1 MRKILFLF
9 PFFIFLLF
17 CSPTWGITGLGIG
30 IKGGVIQN
38 YKNENLNLIPT
49 KNQDWLE
56 KMPLVGVHLK
66 IGTLRIIHLEASV
79 EYAWKEKEIVLED
92 PISKNL
98 VRADFSINDLSLNGT
113 AKYMFSF
120 PVLKPYLGGGVG
132 IHRLVYRISYEDHSI
147 PLPVMPN
154 DKSRMGFHGVGGFLL
169 SFPAFPMELLAEVRY
184 TSIQTEN
191 EPTRYTTFLAGV
203 TFNLP

>member
-9 PFFIFLLF
+9 PLFIFLLF
-17 CSPTWGITGLGIG
+17 CSPTWGITGLGVG
-30 IKGGVIQN
+30 IKGGMIQN
-38 YKNENLNLIPT
+38 YKNDNLNSILSQD
-49 KNQDWLE
+49 QDWLKE
-56 KMPLVGVHLK
+56 MPVVGVHLK

-79 EYAWKEKEIVLED
+79 EYAWKEKEIVLGD
-92 PISKNL
+92 LPRVS
-98 VRADFSINDLSLNGT
+98 FSIHDLSLNGT
-113 AKYMFSF
+113 AKYMFSI

-191 EPTRYTTFLAGV
+191 EPTRYTTFLAGL

>member
-9 PFFIFLLF
+9 PFFVFLLF
-17 CSPTWGITGLGIG
+17 CCPTWGITGLGIG
-30 IKGGVIQN
+30 IKGGMIQN
-38 YKNENLNLIPT
+38 YKNDNLNSILSQD
-49 KNQDWLE
+49 QDWLKE
-56 KMPLVGVHLK
+56 MPVVGVHLK

-79 EYAWKEKEIVLED
+79 EYAWKEKEIVLKD
-92 PISKNL
+92 PITEDIIK
-98 VRADFSINDLSLNGT
+98 ADFSIHDLSLNGT
-113 AKYMFSF
+113 AKYMFSI

-147 PLPVMPN
+147 PLPEDQN
-154 DKSRMGFHGVGGFLL
+154 RIGFHGVGGFVL
-169 SFPAFPMELLAEVRY
+169 SFPAFPLELLAEVRY

-191 EPTRYTTFLAGV
+191 EPTRYTTILAGV

>member
-1 MRKILFLF
+1 MKKV
-9 PFFIFLLF
+9 FFILWLFALLF
-17 CSPTWGITGLGIG
+17 FCSEAWSITGLGIG
-30 IKGGVIQN
+30 IKGGMIQN
-38 YKNENLNLIPT
+38 YKNDNLDSIPT
-49 KNQDWLE
+49 LGQDWLE

-120 PVLKPYLGGGVG
+120 PVLKPYLGVGVG
-132 IHRLVYRISYEDHSI
+132 IHRLVYGISNETYSVYVPEDQ
-147 PLPVMPN
+147 N
-154 DKSRMGFHGVGGFLL
+154 RMGFHGVGGFVL
-169 SFPAFPMELLAEVRY
+169 SFPAFPLELLAEARY
-184 TSIQTEN
+184 TSVRTEN
-191 EPTRYTTFLAGV
+191 EPTRYTTFLAGL